1 MKNIKAVIFDM
12 DGVLLDTEPIY
23 TEVTQE
29 VLNDFGK
36 TFEWSLKAKMIGRNN
51 IEAATILINALKL
64 PLTPEEF
71 LARQEIYFNKLFPKC
86 KPMPGVISLIKK
98 LSDLNVPM
106 AVATSS
112 SKHFFTI
119 KTQFHQD
126 WFKVF
131 DTVVTGDDPAVK
143 ACKPAPDLFLT
154 AAKRLGIEP
163 EHCLVF
169 EDAPTGVEAAKTAHM
184 AVIAI
189 PDSNMA
195 PEVFEGANR
204 VIDSFESLV
213 VEDLNLSV

>member
-36 TFEWSLKAKMIGRNN
+36 RFEWSLKAKMIGRNN
-51 IEAATILINALKL
+51 IEAATILINELEL
-64 PLTPEEF
+64 PLAPEEF
-71 LARQEIYFNKLFPKC
+71 LKRQEIYFDKLFPKC
-86 KPMPGVISLIKK
+86 KPMPGVINLIRK
-98 LSDLNVPM
+98 LSELNVPM

-119 KTQFHQD
+119 KTQFHQE
-126 WFKVF
+126 WFKLF
-131 DTVVTGDDPAVK
+131 ATVVTGDDPEVK

-154 AAKRLGIEP
+154 AARRLGVKP
-163 EHCLVF
+163 EQCLVF
-169 EDAPTGVEAAKTAHM
+169 EDAVTGLEAGKTANM

-189 PDSNMA
+189 PAENMD
-195 PEVFEGANR
+195 FEAYKGADR
-204 VIDSFESLV
+204 IIDSFESL
-213 VEDLNLSV
+213 EIKDLNLSV